1 MGKWALSMAQGM
13 CWLNARE
20 SLPKRRNTTFIC
32 RCTNKRTQSRPTAR
46 CKSMRG
52 EQYIYISQQPKREIF
67 VKFCF
72 NVYFSISFLF
82 FVFETFRISVVV
94 VARILSSPFHSSFS
108 CSYGIWRH
116 DMAKWL
122 DHATITNRRKNV
134 DFCDFFFLCSLY
146 FVWTPT
152 HASECTKKK
161 RGTWKLR
168 TWRTR
173 RVVMRIPLWKL
184 CVLSIESVIGAD
196 FCCNK
201 PAFHWYQHFS
211 VVVHRRSGWKTD
223 CNPRESKSSVCS
235 VCVCANMQI
244 RNSSSSFFFC
254 LSLMLSH
261 TVYCSDG
268 SNSDLIVFPVFLGCL
283 ACVCIMSSC
292 GCA

>member
-1 MGKWALSMAQGM
+1 MLENRCQRDATQHSYADAQTKERSRDQQRD
-13 CWLNARE
+13 ARVWGA
-20 SLPKRRNTTFIC
+20 NNI
-32 RCTNKRTQSRPTAR
+32 
-46 CKSMRG
+46 
-52 EQYIYISQQPKREIF
+52 YIYRSSRNEKFLLNSVSTSIF
-67 VKFCF
+67 QFHF
-72 NVYFSISFLF
+72 FFSFLKRSGF
-82 FVFETFRISVVV
+82 LLLLLLVFSLTRFIP
-94 VARILSSPFHSSFS
+94 LSHVHMEYGGMTWPNGWTMQRSP
-108 CSYGIWRH
+108 I
-116 DMAKWL
+116 DVKML
-122 DHATITNRRKNV
+122 I
-134 DFCDFFFLCSLY
+134 FCDFFFLCSLY